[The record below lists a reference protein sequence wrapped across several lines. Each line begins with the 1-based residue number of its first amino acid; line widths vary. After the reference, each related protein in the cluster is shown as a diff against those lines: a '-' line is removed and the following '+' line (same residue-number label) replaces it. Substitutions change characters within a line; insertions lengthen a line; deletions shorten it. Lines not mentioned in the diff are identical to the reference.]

1 MHRRG
6 VLPQTRDSSMMI
18 TRRHAAL
25 LLGAPMLLPLRSFAQ
40 GIGPATPR
48 QGGELLFGLDGAAIA
63 SFVLDPHDSGFAPH
77 NRVFRS
83 IYDSLVVLRPDQSV
97 GPWLATSWEI
107 SPDQT
112 SYTFK
117 LRTDVTFHDGTK
129 FDAAAV
135 KANLDRVG
143 NSAGRPLTALPDI
156 GSYDSTEILGPDT
169 VRIKLKE
176 PFAPLLRNLSKTTLG
191 IISPAALVRHGA
203 AIAQNPVGSGPFRFV
218 SLIQGVE
225 IRLERNPDY
234 KWAPAGA
241 THQGP
246 AHLERLTFK
255 NVPEEATRVAA
266 VQSRQ
271 VHAADGIPPQN
282 VAAFKSAS
290 GFRLIEKELLNN
302 NYTIYLNIAKAPW
315 DDEEIRQAFRASL
328 DIDAA
333 VRVIYLGTTPRAWA
347 PLSPSIFASADAA
360 LANSWRPDLARAK
373 QILDAKGW
381 KVGAKGI
388 REKDGKRLTVSFAD
402 TQGNREKR
410 LDVIQFFR
418 RQLARSGFDLTIDSQ
433 PNATYRQKLIDGD
446 YDLSGGS
453 QFAPDPDVLSR
464 LHLPDGR
471 TPASVAK
478 TNDPEISEWLRAG
491 QREGDAEK
499 RADYYVRAQRKL
511 VGKVYAIPVYV
522 LLYTIA
528 ASDQVQGLT
537 IDTHG
542 FPEFH
547 GAWLK
552 A

>member
-1 MHRRG
+1 
-6 VLPQTRDSSMMI
+6 MI
-18 TRRHAAL
+18 TRRHATA
-25 LLGAPMLLPLRSFAQ
+25 LLGAPFIIPARAFAQ
-40 GIGPATPR
+40 GPAATPR
-48 QGGELLFGLDGAAIA
+48 PGGELVFGLDGAAVA
-63 SFVLDPHDSGFAPH
+63 SFILDPHDSGFAPH

-83 IYDSLVVLRPDQSV
+83 IYDSLVVLKPDQSV

-107 SPDQT
+107 APDRK

-129 FDAAAV
+129 FDAEAV
-135 KANLDRVG
+135 KVNLDRV
-143 NSAGRPLTALPDI
+143 ARRTGRPLTAQIDI
-156 GSYDSTEILGPDT
+156 GPYEGTDVLAPDT
-169 VRIKLKE
+169 VRVRLSE
-176 PFAPLLRNLSKTTLG
+176 PFTPLLRSLSKTTLG
-191 IISPAALVRHGA
+191 IISPAALAKHGD
-203 AIAQNPVGSGPFRFV
+203 AIAQNPIGSGPFRFV
-218 SLIQGVE
+218 SLVQGVE
-225 IRLERNPDY
+225 IKLERNPDY
-234 KWAPAGA
+234 RWAPEGA
-241 THQGP
+241 AHQGP

-255 NVPEEATRVAA
+255 NVPEESTRVAA

-282 VAAFKSAS
+282 VVSLKGNPS
-290 GFRLIEKELLNN
+290 FRVLEKELLNL
-302 NYTIYLNIAKAPW
+302 NYTLYLNSRKAPW
-315 DDEEIRQAFRASL
+315 DDEEIRQAFRLSL
-328 DIDAA
+328 DLDAA

-347 PLSPSIFASADAA
+347 PLSPSIFASAEKQ
-360 LANSWRPDLARAK
+360 LAGSWKPDLERAK

-381 KVGAKGI
+381 KPGARGI

-410 LDVIQFFR
+410 LDVIQFIR
-418 RQLARSGFDLTIDSQ
+418 RQIARSGFDLSIDSQ
-433 PNATYRQKLIDGD
+433 PNATYRQKLTDGD
-446 YDLSGGS
+446 FDLSGAS

-478 TNDPEISEWLRAG
+478 TDDAEISQWLRDG
-491 QREGDAEK
+491 QREGDVEK
-499 RADYYVRAQRKL
+499 REELYVNVQRKL
-511 VGKVYAIPVYV
+511 VEKVLAIPVYV

-528 ASDQVQGLT
+528 TTDQVQGLT

-552 A
+552 G